1 MMPVTTAQTT
11 MSTNTVIQRLIGT
24 PSACRVTPEEYRSI
38 VLIAS
43 SWKMAKIRNG
53 TTNQLGKLCGTPSW
67 VMPTVFV
74 VTVKASTPRTSSS
87 TDGIPAPSAAVQ
99 NVLVLGVLRGR

>member
-1 MMPVTTAQTT
+1 MIPVTTPQTT
-11 MSTNTVIQRLIGT
+11 VSTITAPHRLIGT
-24 PSACRVTPEEYRSI
+24 PSACRVTPDEYRSI
-38 VLIAS
+38 VLVAN

-53 TTNQLGKLCGTPSW
+53 TTNQAGKLCGTPSW
-67 VMPTVFV
+67 VMPTVFL

-87 TDGIPAPSAAVQ
+87 TDGIPAPRAADQ

>member
-1 MMPVTTAQTT
+1 MPVTTAHTA
-11 MSTNTVIQRLIGT
+11 MSTNTATQRLIGM

-38 VLIAS
+38 VLMAS

-67 VMPTVFV
+67 AMPTVFV
-74 VTVKASTPRTSSS
+74 VTVKASTPRISSS
-87 TDGIPAPSAAVQ
+87 TDGIPAPRAADQ
-99 NVLVLGVLRGR
+99 NVLGLGVLRGR